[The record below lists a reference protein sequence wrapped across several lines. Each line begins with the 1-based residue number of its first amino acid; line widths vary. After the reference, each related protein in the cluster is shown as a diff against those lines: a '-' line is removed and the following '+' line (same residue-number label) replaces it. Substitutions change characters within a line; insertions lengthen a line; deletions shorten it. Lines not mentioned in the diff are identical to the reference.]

1 MIKQGG
7 LYQNKVSS
15 SLVCARKCKMD
26 YSNITIRIGIMI
38 RESVAFHI

>member
-15 SLVCARKCKMD
+15 SLVCARKCKLD
-26 YSNITIRIGIMI
+26 YSNITIRIGIII
-38 RESVAFHI
+38 RKSVAFYT

>member
-15 SLVCARKCKMD
+15 SLVCARKCKLD
-26 YSNITIRIGIMI
+26 YSNITRIGIII
-38 RESVAFHI
+38 RKSVAFYT